1 MRAKLGYKSFLQKLK
16 SVEIFVRPSKKL
28 SGKWYLFEYYTEK
41 NGELIHQQEQELKQE
56 KRFWEIEFL
65 ENGKFRQQTNF
76 PSGLLINS
84 GFDRWSLS
92 RNFIT
97 LLHFD
102 DFRQNQE
109 LQFAIEKDN
118 LRLLKK
124 EFNGEITLFGFFRRI
139 EKKE

>member
-1 MRAKLGYKSFLQKLK
+1 M
-16 SVEIFVRPSKKL
+16 RPSKKL